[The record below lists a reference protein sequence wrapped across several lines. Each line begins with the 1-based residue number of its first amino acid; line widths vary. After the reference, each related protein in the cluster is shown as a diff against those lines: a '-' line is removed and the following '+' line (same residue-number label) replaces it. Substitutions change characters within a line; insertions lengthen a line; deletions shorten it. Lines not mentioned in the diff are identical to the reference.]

1 MVTRIRRSVLVSL
14 AILLPW
20 ATWTWC
26 AQQTDQKAKTEDGG
40 AWGKPVDGLV
50 CRLTLQPRYA
60 VGQAISGVIEI
71 KNTSN
76 KKRFIIQRLHPAASQ
91 YLPWVIDGPNGKVA
105 QTWEYGFGGDM
116 HENWFEAI
124 APGEIKR
131 IEIVDLRMWFGS
143 LDPLSRAEPDLRD
156 PVATGK
162 FTARLRFRSPAVP
175 KQFTRRQY
183 GLNGKDTA

>member
-14 AILLPW
+14 AILLPG

-71 KNTSN
+71 KNVSD
-76 KKRFIIQRLHPAASQ
+76 KKRFIIRHLVPGAIQF
-91 YLPWVIDGPNGKVA
+91 LPITIEGPKGKVS
-105 QTWEYGFGGDM
+105 QDISRGFGMTEDS
-116 HENWFEAI
+116 FQPI
-124 APGEIKR
+124 APGEIK
-131 IEIVDLRMWFGS
+131 
-143 LDPLSRAEPDLRD
+143 
-156 PVATGK
+156 
-162 FTARLRFRSPAVP
+162 
-175 KQFTRRQY
+175 
-183 GLNGKDTA
+183 